1 MTIER
6 LIVQASIFVNIWMK
20 LLLQVLLVEDLLL
33 WNVHFRIAEAYLI
46 AAEAQWMI
54 SGDEGDSEALSYINE
69 VRKRA
74 GVNPLTSIDKNKLIH
89 EYRVEFA
96 FEGHRWWTL
105 KRFMEAHKLWNG
117 DPNSRT
123 AQRHGLWPYK
133 LLHQEI
139 RMMENGS
146 LLKKIW
152 LS

>member
-1 MTIER
+1 
-6 LIVQASIFVNIWMK
+6 
-20 LLLQVLLVEDLLL
+20 
-33 WNVHFRIAEAYLI
+33 
-46 AAEAQWMI
+46 MI

-105 KRFMEAHKLWNG
+105 KRFMELISYGMEIPTREQHSVTDYG
-117 DPNSRT
+117 RI
-123 AQRHGLWPYK
+123 K

-139 RMMENGS
+139 RMMEMG
-146 LLKKIW
+146 LY
-152 LS
+152 